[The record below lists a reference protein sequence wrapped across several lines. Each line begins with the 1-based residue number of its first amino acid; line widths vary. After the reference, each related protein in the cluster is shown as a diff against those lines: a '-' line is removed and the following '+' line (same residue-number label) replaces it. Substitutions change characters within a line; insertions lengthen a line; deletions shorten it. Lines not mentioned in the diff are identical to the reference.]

1 MNLLGIDFEDW
12 YHPELVQKHLPKK
25 RHTPTVINGI
35 DKILDYLRKNDTFA
49 TFFIVGELIE
59 SKPELIDKI
68 LGDGHEIGFHTM
80 NHTRLDVVNFRSKF
94 GEELELFSRLTDKK
108 SRGFRAPTFSLNHHT
123 AWAIDALVQNNYE
136 YDSSIVPVKTTMYGI
151 PNARTKPYRISS
163 SSLEHDDPNSK
174 LIEFPLSVGKLLGK
188 RIPVAGGFYL
198 RVLPQKIIHNA
209 ITEYEKNNIPATCYI
224 HSWELTPEYMK
235 KISLPVM
242 DRFITYYNLTKASDR
257 LEKIIKKFRFT
268 SFSKYLAEH
277 KN

>member
-1 MNLLGIDFEDW
+1 MCSSDL
-12 YHPELVQKHLPKK
+12 
-25 RHTPTVINGI
+25 
-35 DKILDYLRKNDTFA
+35 TFA